1 MARALSAHFLTLGRD
16 IFNVREMWAIV
27 SPAAKR
33 HRIRARCTSRAGLP
47 REWLNRVNSSFCSA
61 VRISFV
67 RLDFP
72 AMIQH
77 SAKQIRW
84 KCFIETIY

>member
-1 MARALSAHFLTLGRD
+1 MARALSTHFPTLGRD
-16 IFNVREMWAIV
+16 VFNVRAMWVIV

-33 HRIRARCTSRAGLP
+33 HSIRARCTSRAGLP

-61 VRISFV
+61 VRSSFV

-72 AMIQH
+72 AMIQY
-77 SAKQIRW
+77 SAEQIHMEM
-84 KCFIETIY
+84 FY